1 MNDFQKKFLE
11 EATDLILNL
20 EENILILDKNF
31 ENKELIEEIFRTMHS
46 LKGGGGMFGFDKI
59 TNLTH
64 NLETVY
70 DFIRSDK
77 EKVTKELVNLT
88 FQSVDILKII
98 LEDRSLEIQEN
109 KINYENL
116 IKKIDDFTKK
126 FYSNNKN
133 DNENNN
139 HIENKELKTFY
150 IYFQTN
156 EKIFDNGTNPIF
168 LMEDLSE
175 FSEIRIFPI
184 LKKIPNFEKL
194 DIYKSYISWNIIL
207 STKEDEN
214 HIRDIFIFIENENI
228 IKIKKISDDNLLK
241 NENFISHLKSNDE
254 IFNSELKIE
263 FFEIFKKN
271 VKNPKI
277 KILKNKNF
285 NEFLKKNIISSIRVS
300 SEKLDN
306 LVNLI
311 GELVTTQ
318 ASLSL
323 FAEQNKSNKLDII
336 SENVENL
343 TRELRDIVLDISL
356 LPLDTLF
363 LRFKRLL
370 RDLSE
375 NFGKEINFIIEGGDT
390 ELDKSLI
397 QILSE
402 PLMHILRNAVS
413 HGIEKPEERIKNN
426 KNRKGTILLKSYHSG
441 ANVCIEIKDDGK
453 GIDIEKI
460 KKKAFEKNLINENN
474 NLNNEEI
481 LNFIFYPNFSTSK
494 KIDNISGRGVGLDV
508 AKKKINDAKGDI
520 KIHTKF
526 GEGTSFI
533 IKVPIT
539 VSIIDSLL
547 LKIDSLHFIVPVI
560 SVEKIISIKE
570 EDLKN
575 NFNSMLIYEDKK
587 IPFFYLRKEFN
598 LLKNIPKLQQG
609 ILIFNEKTLLILII
623 DEVLGEHQAVL
634 KPIGKH
640 FKNQEFISGASIMGD
655 GNIALVLDTNKIL
668 KYFLNKK

>member
-11 EATDLILNL
+11 EAADLILNL
-20 EENILILDKNF
+20 EENILTLDKNF

-64 NLETVY
+64 NMETIY

-77 EKVTKELVNLT
+77 EKVTKELIDLT

-98 LEDRSLEIQEN
+98 LEDRNLEVKEN
-109 KINYENL
+109 KINYEIL
-116 IKKIDDFTKK
+116 IKKIDDFTENI
-126 FYSNNKN
+126 YSNNKN
-133 DNENNN
+133 DNENKKI
-139 HIENKELKTFY
+139 IEKKELKTFY

-168 LMEDLSE
+168 LLEDLAE
-175 FSEIRIFPI
+175 FSETKISPI
-184 LKKIPNFEKL
+184 LKKIPDFEKL

-214 HIRDIFIFIENENI
+214 HIRDIFIFVEDESI
-228 IKIKKISDDNLLK
+228 IKINKISDDNLLK
-241 NENFISHLKSNDE
+241 DEDFISHLKTNDE

-263 FFEIFKKN
+263 FFKKFKKN
-271 VKNPKI
+271 VKKPKI
-277 KILKNKNF
+277 KILKTKNF

-336 SENVENL
+336 SENIENL
-343 TRELRDIVLDISL
+343 TRELRSIVLDISL

-390 ELDKSLI
+390 ELDKNLI
-397 QILSE
+397 QTLSE

-413 HGIEKPEERIKNN
+413 HGIEKPAERIKNN
-426 KNRKGTILLKSYHSG
+426 KNKKGTILLKSYHSG

-655 GNIALVLDTNKIL
+655 GNIALVLDINKIF